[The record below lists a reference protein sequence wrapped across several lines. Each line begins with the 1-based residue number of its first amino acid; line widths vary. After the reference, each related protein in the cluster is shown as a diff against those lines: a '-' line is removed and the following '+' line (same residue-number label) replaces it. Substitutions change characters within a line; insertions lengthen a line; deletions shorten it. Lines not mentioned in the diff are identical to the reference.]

1 MKQFLFL
8 MTHVGAETSNFCKV
22 LTKNPVIELFR
33 SSDEWMYNNYDS
45 FNYLSVQNHK
55 AANAAAIYMDE
66 ICYNFKFQR
75 NMILQNCKFIYYIGE
90 PRASIH
96 KIVETYGENA
106 LKYYLFR
113 LQGLYEYIIRTKGI
127 VVTWKNW
134 HLDEIEKY
142 LNLRVPLIGEPEEE
156 LNVKGNASYE
166 LVIRAEKTYED
177 LLYKIETFHE
187 TSKIT
192 N

>member
-1 MKQFLFL
+1 
-8 MTHVGAETSNFCKV
+8 MTHVGAETGQFCRV

-33 SSDEWMYNNYDS
+33 SPDEWIYNNYDS

-66 ICYNFKFQR
+66 ICHNFRFQR

-90 PRASIH
+90 PRTTMH
-96 KIVETYGENA
+96 KIVETYGDNA

-113 LQGLYEYIIRTKGI
+113 LQGLYEYIVRTKG
-127 VVTWKNW
+127 VVATWKNW
-134 HLDEIEKY
+134 RLNEINKY
-142 LNLRVPLIGEPEEE
+142 LNLRVPLSGEPEEVV
-156 LNVKGNASYE
+156 VKETASYE
-166 LVIRAEKTYED
+166 LVRRAERAYED
-177 LLYKIETFHE
+177 LLYKVETLH
-187 TSKIT
+187 KIGEIS